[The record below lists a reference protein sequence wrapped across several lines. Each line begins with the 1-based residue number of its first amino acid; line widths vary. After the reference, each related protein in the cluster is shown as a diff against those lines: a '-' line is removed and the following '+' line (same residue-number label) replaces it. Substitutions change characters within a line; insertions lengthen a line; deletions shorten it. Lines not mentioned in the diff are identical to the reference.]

1 MSRSLTLGVLVK
13 RLSSLKV
20 INLVRCSLML
30 RVLLPVGGLL
40 VAVVAGSVIGVLIK
54 DRETARTAL
63 SIKTK
68 LIAEIAG
75 RSAADILWNL
85 DATAGRELLAALA
98 VDPEY
103 VGSAVIDDRGDV
115 FVANGAKF
123 PESGSMIAEKVPVI
137 RNDKGQK
144 KTVGALEL
152 RVSTAL
158 ADETVVREGILLS
171 LIGAGS
177 LVVVCGL
184 LFGILRRSTRPI
196 VALTNAMATL
206 SSGGLDT
213 VIPALDR
220 QDEVGRMAHA
230 VEVFKQNANEVARL
244 NGERDAMKNQAERE
258 RFDLLNRMIGQFES
272 TVSSVVTSI
281 AVACTKVGTRTE
293 AMASRMTQAEQN
305 SRAIMQAT
313 GSTSDSVQTVASA
326 TQELSASIDE
336 ITSRVQEC
344 ATIASITSNAA
355 EGTSGTIAELSEQAK
370 KIGNIVRLIH
380 EIASQTNL
388 LALNATIEAATAG
401 VAGKGFTVVA
411 QEVKSLA
418 AQTASATGEIS
429 ANVQAIQAATA
440 QAVLEIRQIAEVANR
455 SREITTSISNAIE
468 QQSAATREIS
478 SSVSRAASG
487 TQIVAQ
493 NVSSAVANI
502 TEASAATQELLSA
515 SQKLLQEF
523 QMLQDQVRSFVSTV
537 RAAA

>member
-1 MSRSLTLGVLVK
+1 MVR
-13 RLSSLKV
+13 RLFYSKAV
-20 INLVRCSLML
+20 NLVRCSLML

-40 VAVVAGSVIGVLIK
+40 VAVIAGSVVGVVIK

-63 SIKTK
+63 SIKTR

-75 RSAADILWNL
+75 RSAADIIWNL
-85 DATAGRELLAALA
+85 DAAAGRELLAALA

-103 VGSAVIDDRGDV
+103 VGSAIIDDRGDV
-115 FVANGAKF
+115 FVANGAKS
-123 PESGSMIAEKVPVI
+123 PEVGSLIAERVPVI
-137 RNDKGQK
+137 RTDKGEK
-144 KTVGALEL
+144 KAVGAFEL
-152 RVSTAL
+152 RVSTAR
-158 ADETVVREGILLS
+158 ADEKVFHASILLS

-184 LFGILRRSTRPI
+184 LFWILRRSTRPI
-196 VALTNAMATL
+196 VALTDAMAKL

-213 VIPALDR
+213 IIPALDR
-220 QDEVGRMAHA
+220 RDEVGRMAHA

-258 RFDLLNRMIGQFES
+258 RFDLLNRMVGQFEA
-272 TVSSVVTSI
+272 TVSSAVMSI
-281 AVACTKVGTRTE
+281 TVACTKVGARTE
-293 AMASRMTQAEQN
+293 AMASRMTRAEQN
-305 SRAIMQAT
+305 SQAIMQAT

-326 TQELSASIDE
+326 AQELSASIDE
-336 ITSRVQEC
+336 IANRVQEC
-344 ATIASITSNAA
+344 ATMAGVTSNAA
-355 EGTSGTIAELSEQAK
+355 EITSGTITELSNQAQ
-370 KIGNIVRLIH
+370 KIGSIVRLIH

-418 AQTASATGEIS
+418 AQTARATDEIS
-429 ANVQAIQAATA
+429 ANVQGIQAATA
-440 QAVLEIRQIAEVANR
+440 QAVREIRQIAEVANR
-455 SREITTSISNAIE
+455 SRDITTSISAAIE
-468 QQSAATREIS
+468 QQSAASREIS
-478 SSVSRAASG
+478 SSVSCAASG

-523 QMLQDQVRSFVSTV
+523 QTLQDQVQAFVSTI
-537 RAAA
+537 RTAA

>member
-1 MSRSLTLGVLVK
+1 MRRPFHLNVF
-13 RLSSLKV
+13 
-20 INLVRCSLML
+20 NLVRCSLML

-85 DATAGRELLAALA
+85 DATAGRELLRALA

-103 VGSAVIDDRGDV
+103 VGSAIIDDRGDV
-115 FVANGAKF
+115 FVANGAQF
-123 PESGSMIAEKVPVI
+123 SESGSMIAEKVRVV

-158 ADETVVREGILLS
+158 ADENVFREGILLS
-171 LIGAGS
+171 LIGAGL

-196 VALTNAMATL
+196 VALTNAMAKL

-213 VIPALDR
+213 IIPALDR

-244 NGERDAMKNQAERE
+244 NGERDAMKNQAERD
-258 RFDLLNRMIGQFES
+258 RFDLLNRMVGQFES

-293 AMASRMTQAEQN
+293 AVASRMTQAEQN

-326 TQELSASIDE
+326 AQELSASIDE
-336 ITSRVQEC
+336 ITNRVQEC

-355 EGTSGTIAELSEQAK
+355 EGTSGTIAELSEQAQ

-401 VAGKGFTVVA
+401 VAGKGFAVVA

-440 QAVLEIRQIAEVANR
+440 QAVIEIRQIAEVANR
-455 SREITTSISNAIE
+455 SREITTSISSAIE

-523 QMLQDQVRSFVSTV
+523 QMLQDQVRAFVSTV

>member
-13 RLSSLKV
+13 RLFSLKV

-63 SIKTK
+63 SIKTR

-103 VGSAVIDDRGDV
+103 VGSDIIDDRGDV

-123 PESGSMIAEKVPVI
+123 SESGSMIAEKVPVV
-137 RNDKGQK
+137 RNDKGQQ

-158 ADETVVREGILLS
+158 ADENVVREGILLS

-184 LFGILRRSTRPI
+184 LFVILRRSTRPI
-196 VALTNAMATL
+196 VALTNAMAKL

-213 VIPALDR
+213 IIPALDR

-468 QQSAATREIS
+468 QQSVATREIS

>member
-1 MSRSLTLGVLVK
+1 
-13 RLSSLKV
+13 
-20 INLVRCSLML
+20 ML

-123 PESGSMIAEKVPVI
+123 PESGSIIAEKVPVI